1 MRKILSWSTVQNA
14 VILSVFA
21 GIAPLAAAS
30 ERPNFLFILV
40 DDLGWADVG
49 VNGSTFYETPS
60 IDGLASRGMRFTDG
74 YVASPMCSPTRASI
88 MTGKHPARLH
98 MTNWIGAPQPEEYK
112 WNTILRSA
120 PYNEAL
126 PLEEVTL
133 AESLQAAG
141 YETVIFGK
149 WHLGKNEVYWP
160 ENQGFETN
168 VGACAWGAPAGGK
181 NYFSPY
187 GNPRLEDGPDGEHL
201 PDRLA
206 KETIKFLKQDRDR
219 PFFAYLSFYSVH
231 SPWMA
236 RQDLK
241 EKYFKKDKPADERRR
256 ERWIDFALKQN
267 KSVYAAMIE
276 AMDLAVGDVLAAL
289 KSTGLD
295 KNTVVFF
302 LSDNGGASE
311 VTSNAPLR
319 AGKCFL
325 FEGGIRVPF
334 IVSWPGRVEA
344 GSVSHVPVT
353 STDFYPTI
361 LELAGVPL
369 MPEQHLDGI
378 SFTGLLHG
386 ETSLGRKDLFW
397 HYPHYE
403 GGWEPSSAIRS
414 GHWKLIDYYEEARV
428 ELYNLKNDVGEY
440 HDLAET
446 YPDLTHTLRQKLHA
460 WRKEV
465 DANKPSPNPNF
476 DPFKTQNYRIGYVS
490 SFVDVNETQ

>member
-1 MRKILSWSTVQNA
+1 MRKSFQLILLA
-14 VILSVFA
+14 VIA
-21 GIAPLAAAS
+21 GITSLAAAD

-40 DDLGWADVG
+40 DDLGWADIG
-49 VNGSTFYETPS
+49 ANGSTFYETPN
-60 IDGLASRGMRFTDG
+60 IDGLATRGMRFTDG

-88 MTGKHPARLH
+88 MSGKHPARLH
-98 MTNWIGAPQPEEYK
+98 MTNWIGAPQPESYK

-120 PYNEAL
+120 PYSEAM
-126 PLEEVTL
+126 PLKEVTV
-133 AESLQAAG
+133 AETLQGAG

-149 WHLGKNEVYWP
+149 WHLGKDEKYWP

-168 VGACAWGAPAGGK
+168 IGACAWGAPIGGDM
-181 NYFSPY
+181 YFSPY

-206 KETIKFLKQDRDR
+206 KETIKFLEKDHDR

-231 SPWMA
+231 SPWIA
-236 RQDLK
+236 RPDLK
-241 EKYFKKDKPADERRR
+241 EKYEKKDKPADEWR
-256 ERWIDFALKQN
+256 EERFIDFKTKQN
-267 KSVYAAMIE
+267 DPVFAAMIE
-276 AMDLAVGDVLAAL
+276 SMDLAVGDVLEAL

-302 LSDNGGASE
+302 LSDNGGPSE

-325 FEGGIRVPF
+325 YEGGIRVPL
-334 IVSWPGRVEA
+334 IVSWPDQIEA
-344 GSVSHVPVT
+344 GSVSEVPVT

-361 LELAGVPL
+361 LELAGIPL
-369 MPEQHLDGI
+369 VPEQHLDGTSFAELLNGGI
-378 SFTGLLHG
+378 S
-386 ETSLGRKDLFW
+386 SGREALYW

-414 GHWKLIDYYEEARV
+414 GDWKLIEFYEESRI
-428 ELYNLKNDVGEY
+428 ELYYLKNDVGE
-440 HDLAET
+440 HRNIADKV
-446 YPDLTHTLRQKLHA
+446 PGRVKSLRQKLHK
-460 WRKEV
+460 WRDEV
-465 DANKPSPNPNF
+465 GANRPSPNPNF
-476 DPFKTQNYRIGYVS
+476 DPFKSQNYRIGYKS